1 MTENNSNE
9 TLLDMDAMLG
19 ETMDAVDDVAEFA
32 NPPAGEYRLKVIS
45 AKPGKQSKSG
55 NATMQITYAVVETKS
70 TASGEQPVPDG
81 TMFSERFQWTEQGK
95 PFFKARIKSI
105 MGVDDVSGV
114 TLGDM
119 LASAAGQEFDARIT
133 IKKDPK
139 KENGVVVPGEF
150 YENIVI
156 RIVK

>member
-1 MTENNSNE
+1 MTENT
-9 TLLDMDAMLG
+9 TLLDMESMMN
-19 ETMDAVDDVAEFA
+19 ETLDTVENVAEFA

-45 AKPGKQSKSG
+45 AKPGKASAKG
-55 NATMQITYAVVETKS
+55 TPTMQITYAVVETKA

-119 LASAAGQEFDARIT
+119 LASAVSAEFDARIT

-139 KENGVVVPGEF
+139 KVDGVVVPGEF
-150 YENIVI
+150 YENIQI
-156 RIVK
+156 RVVR